1 MFYTYKDGTKPKLC
15 KDCTLMH
22 VDIWDP
28 NTFVWLLQE
37 YDVPW
42 LPWEWDS
49 LREKAYAKDPTKKN
63 NTTVFGKYLSKMK
76 LKQFKEFGW
85 ADT

>member
-1 MFYTYKDGTKPKLC
+1 
-15 KDCTLMH
+15 MH

-28 NTFVWLLQE
+28 NTFVWLLKE

-76 LKQFKEFGW
+76 LKQFKNCGW
-85 ADT
+85 EDT

>member
-1 MFYTYKDGTKPKLC
+1 
-15 KDCTLMH
+15 MH

-28 NTFVWLLQE
+28 NTFVWLLEE

-49 LREKAYAKDPTKKN
+49 LREKAYAKNPKKKN
-63 NTTVFGKYLSKMK
+63 DTTVFGKYLSKMK
-76 LKQFKEFGW
+76 LKQFKDYGW
-85 ADT
+85 KDTEELTK